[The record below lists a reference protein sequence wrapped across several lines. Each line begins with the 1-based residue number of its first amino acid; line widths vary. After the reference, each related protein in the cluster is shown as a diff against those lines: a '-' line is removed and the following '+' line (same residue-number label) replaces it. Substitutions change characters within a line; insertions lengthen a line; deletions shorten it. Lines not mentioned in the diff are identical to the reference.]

1 MCYYTIM
8 AIHPELLALVRCPK
22 CKGAVSERDTKG
34 ANGLVCEKCRLVY
47 AVVDDIPNFLVD
59 EARPLAE

>member
-1 MCYYTIM
+1 MS
-8 AIHPELLALVRCPK
+8 IHPELLALVRCPK
-22 CKGAVSERDTKG
+22 CKGAVSERSSAAG
-34 ANGLVCEKCRLVY
+34 SGLVCDACRLVY